1 VITMAAAQLQK
12 PFTCY
17 GCGQEI
23 KLQRKDDNSGWF
35 RFEADGHTPHRCE
48 RKKQQQPQQPSQS
61 QVVQRPSQ
69 PQQQQHQQIQAQEL
83 PLGHQLATLTD
94 VVVRLERRID
104 LLAEE
109 VQAMRTEL
117 LVQQQHQYQQ
127 KKKKEEEKEEELVH
141 QK

>member
-1 VITMAAAQLQK
+1 MAAAQLQK

-23 KLQRKDDNSGWF
+23 KLQRKDDNSGWI
-35 RFEADGHTPHRCE
+35 RFEADGHTQHRCE
-48 RKKQQQPQQPSQS
+48 RKKQQHQQQPQQPPQS

-69 PQQQQHQQIQAQEL
+69 QQQQQQHQQIQAQEL

-104 LLAEE
+104 LLTEE

-117 LVQQQHQYQQ
+117 LVQQQQQQHQQQ
-127 KKKKEEEKEEELVH
+127 KKKKEQEEK
-141 QK
+141 